1 MKSLGKYTVFYIGY
15 CADEFNRFNKR
26 ANMKEIYPL
35 AENGINESKIL
46 EWAKTVDL
54 FNNYYKTNKRC
65 GCMYCPL
72 ASKMQVAYLYK
83 YYPENYKY
91 MIDRMKETEKIRES
105 ELGKD
110 FSVYSSNPKYNAEY
124 LDYIIK
130 NKYIS
135 LLDELESQNIK

>member
-1 MKSLGKYTVFYIGY
+1 
-15 CADEFNRFNKR
+15 
-26 ANMKEIYPL
+26 
-35 AENGINESKIL
+35 
-46 EWAKTVDL
+46 
-54 FNNYYKTNKRC
+54 
-65 GCMYCPL
+65 MYCPL

-105 ELGKD
+105 ELGRD